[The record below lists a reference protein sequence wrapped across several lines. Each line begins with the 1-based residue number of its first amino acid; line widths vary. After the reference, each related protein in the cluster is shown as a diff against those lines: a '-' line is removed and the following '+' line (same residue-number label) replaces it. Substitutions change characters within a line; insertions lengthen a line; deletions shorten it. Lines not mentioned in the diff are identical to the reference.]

1 MQKKLLNLSAEDNE
15 LFVNEMLNGNEVI
28 EDALV
33 NWKKNPEDPYAKAFV
48 YKALLERDNNC
59 GGLIIS
65 VKSEHIPAGADNVRY
80 CDGSEQIILNK
91 VKGSYEDHYLLVFT
105 SRERFKE
112 CNETAGVVMFIRSVF
127 SLLRKVKG
135 VDGIVINIGKEEM
148 ILNKNYMDLLNRLIQ
163 KDIHNKGG
171 NTQND

>member
-1 MQKKLLNLSAEDNE
+1 MNQIIFNRYTTEESSAQDQANPNSSNVIPGKGKFDLSAEDNE

-33 NWKKNPEDPYAKAFV
+33 NWKKNPDDPYAKAFV

-65 VKSEHIPAGADNVRY
+65 VKSEDIPAGADNVRY

-105 SRERFKE
+105 SMERFKE
-112 CNETAGVVMFIRSVF
+112 CNETAGVVMFIV
-127 SLLRKVKG
+127 
-135 VDGIVINIGKEEM
+135 
-148 ILNKNYMDLLNRLIQ
+148 
-163 KDIHNKGG
+163 
-171 NTQND
+171 